1 MFCEPG
7 DSCGCLV
14 ARVATSGYGPV
25 KTRCYDALVVSRRRA
40 MAMIWQESAANTWEA
55 TPLKGRQFCLGPGGL
70 ADLSSAARN
79 RPQLAAVQLLRGTTG
94 GQPWILLAAG
104 GSGVRVNGRS
114 LELGIR
120 VLRSRD
126 EIFLI
131 RPRRRFFF
139 STEGLPRVERFPHDL
154 RAASCSRCHHLIH
167 PGSLAVRC
175 PNEECGVWHHQSAD
189 CPCWTE
195 AEQCAI
201 CETSTELRAG
211 FRWSPQDL

>member
-1 MFCEPG
+1 
-7 DSCGCLV
+7 
-14 ARVATSGYGPV
+14 
-25 KTRCYDALVVSRRRA
+25 
-40 MAMIWQESAANTWEA
+40 
-55 TPLKGRQFCLGPGGL
+55 
-70 ADLSSAARN
+70 
-79 RPQLAAVQLLRGTTG
+79 
-94 GQPWILLAAG
+94 LLAG
-104 GSGVRVNGRS
+104 GGCGVRINGLS

-139 STEGLPRVERFPHDL
+139 SAEGLPRVERFPHDL
-154 RAASCSRCHHLIH
+154 RAASCPRCRHLIH

-195 AEQCAI
+195 GERCAM
-201 CETSTELRAG
+201 CETPTGLRAG
-211 FRWSPQDL
+211 FLWSPQDL

>member
-1 MFCEPG
+1 
-7 DSCGCLV
+7 
-14 ARVATSGYGPV
+14 
-25 KTRCYDALVVSRRRA
+25 
-40 MAMIWQESAANTWEA
+40 MAVIWQESPEGRWEA
-55 TPLKGRQFCLGPGGL
+55 TPLKGSRCGLTPGGS
-70 ADLSSAARN
+70 ADVSSAAGI
-79 RPQLAAVQLLRGTTG
+79 PQTVAVQLLRGATG
-94 GQPWILLAAG
+94 GRPWVLLAGKGAD
-104 GSGVRVNGRS
+104 VRVNGLS
-114 LELGIR
+114 LELGVR

-126 EIFLI
+126 EIFLV

-154 RAASCSRCHHLIH
+154 RAASCPRCHKLIH

-195 AEQCAI
+195 GEQCAM
-201 CETSTELRAG
+201 CETRTELRAG